1 MESIGRRLTRAFW
14 FTLAVLFLVESWLWD
29 HVKLW
34 LLRLADALGVKEL
47 EAQLRGFIAGLTPI
61 ATLAVF
67 ALPAI
72 TILPLKLL
80 AVAAI
85 AHGHVLTGLAV
96 ILAAKTLALGVTS
109 FLFDASREK
118 LLQLAWFA
126 RVYNLTLGVS
136 RWAHER
142 VEPFKQKIRE
152 AKDFL
157 KAQISRVLGEEGR
170 SLFLRKLALL
180 RARVRRRDAA

>member
-1 MESIGRRLTRAFW
+1 MELIKQRLARAFW
-14 FTLAVLFLVESWLWD
+14 FTLAVLFLIESWLWD

-34 LLRLADALGVKEL
+34 LLRLAAALGVKEL
-47 EAQLRGFIAGLTPI
+47 EARLREFIAGLTPI

-85 AHGHVLTGLAV
+85 AHGHVVTGLAV

-118 LLQLAWFA
+118 LLQIGWFEKLYETVL
-126 RVYNLTLGVS
+126 RVS

-142 VEPFKQKIRE
+142 VEPLERQIRA
-152 AKDFL
+152 AKDLL
-157 KAQISRVLGEEGR
+157 KARLSHVLGEEGG

-180 RARVRRRDAA
+180 RALVRRRGAA